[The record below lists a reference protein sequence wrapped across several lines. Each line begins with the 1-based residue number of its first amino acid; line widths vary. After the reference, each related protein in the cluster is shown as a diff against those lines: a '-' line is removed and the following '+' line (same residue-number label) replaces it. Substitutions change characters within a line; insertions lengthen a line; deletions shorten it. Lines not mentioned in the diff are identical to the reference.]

1 MTRSP
6 KHTRVV
12 TNHDMHANSK
22 ELTPTN
28 AIDMATIDG
37 YRPWHST
44 MGVIPDEGQAST
56 DMAIVPWQHSIH
68 DCHVHNSCLVRR
80 DSRPVKAGTSAA
92 SAHDTVGKAHTSGQ

>member
-22 ELTPTN
+22 ESTPTIR
-28 AIDMATIDG
+28 AIVLADG
-37 YRPWHST
+37 SSPL
-44 MGVIPDEGQAST
+44 
-56 DMAIVPWQHSIH
+56 MAIVPWQHSIH
-68 DCHVHNSCLVRR
+68 DLCSIRR

-92 SAHDTVGKAHTSGQ
+92 SAHDTVAKAHTSGH